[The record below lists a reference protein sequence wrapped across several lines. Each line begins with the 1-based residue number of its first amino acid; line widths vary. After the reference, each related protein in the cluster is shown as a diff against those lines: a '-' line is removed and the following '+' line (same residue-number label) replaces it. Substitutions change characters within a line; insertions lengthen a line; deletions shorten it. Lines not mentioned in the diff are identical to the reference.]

1 LISNIKTKTKIS
13 EIVNY
18 LTKRIPLK
26 SLNHLKRIKA
36 QENSYEVIIGLN
48 DTQNEEIEEDIK
60 QYLSEND
67 LLPLERRSV
76 PLRAPLTRSQYEICA
91 KLWPINFYENK

>member
-1 LISNIKTKTKIS
+1 VLISKIKTKTKIS
-13 EIVNY
+13 QIVNY

-26 SLNHLKRIKA
+26 NLNHLKRIKA

-48 DTQNEEIEEDIK
+48 EEIEEDIK
-60 QYLSEND
+60 RYLSEND
-67 LLPLERRSV
+67 LLPLQRRSV
-76 PLRAPLTRSQYEICA
+76 PLRAPLTRSQYEISA